1 VYPTAQELSVGKGA
15 DRFVYTKNLDGLG
28 ILAYGG
34 DLRAAGCLVATDFSF
49 TASRGKTL
57 TSEDMKALLDVAEG
71 GCLANCRYKP
81 GLLPAGLAR
90 VICVQADQRAA
101 GMWMREAGQPRVA
114 EFVEAVAP
122 QAVGE
127 WTVTKEQFRARIRE
141 MVKGFDGHD
150 RAILCRVC
158 IAVPTRPLVNTE
170 FVGRL
175 ESDNRSSA
183 AAQRERRAAY
193 WAERKRRA

>member
-1 VYPTAQELSVGKGA
+1 VPDGAQELAVGKAA

-81 GLLPAGLAR
+81 GLLPAGLPR
-90 VICVQADQRAA
+90 VICVQADHRAA

-114 EFVEAVAP
+114 EFVEALAP
-122 QAVGE
+122 QAAGE
-127 WTVTKEQFRARIRE
+127 WTLTREQFRARIRE

-150 RAILCRVC
+150 RAILRRVC
-158 IAVPTRPLVNTE
+158 IAVPTRPLVRE
-170 FVGRL
+170 SLVARL
-175 ESDNRSSA
+175 EADNRSSA
-183 AAQRERRAAY
+183 ATQRERRAAF
-193 WAERKRRA
+193 WAEKRRQT

>member
-1 VYPTAQELSVGKGA
+1 VGKAA

-81 GLLPAGLAR
+81 GLLPAGLPR
-90 VICVQADQRAA
+90 VICVQADHRAA

-127 WTVTKEQFRARIRE
+127 WTLTKEQFRARIRE

-150 RAILCRVC
+150 RAILRRVC
-158 IAVPTRPLVNTE
+158 IAVPVRPLVRE
-170 FVGRL
+170 ALVARL
-175 ESDNRSSA
+175 EADNRSSA
-183 AAQRERRAAY
+183 AAQRERRAAF
-193 WAERKRRA
+193 WAARRQA